1 MKKLAM
7 LALAGALVSGAF
19 ASDKIMGQGATFPLP
34 VYKDWA
40 KIYYKQTGNQ
50 VTYSGGGSGKGI
62 SAITDRNGNFGGSD

>member
-34 VYKDWA
+34 VYIKTGQ
-40 KIYYKQTGNQ
+40 KFITNKQEIKSHTA
-50 VTYSGGGSGKGI
+50 VAEAEK
-62 SAITDRNGNFGGSD
+62 A